1 MEVCRTS
8 LIMGALTITIFLND
22 IMRNNTDN
30 TLIHIFLGLLITMLF
45 YGLCGY
51 GYEMINWI
59 CLAVIAILLLISGIS
74 AYNKGDCN
82 VCKQNVN
89 TCCCKKPVVKP
100 SCKPKPKCK
109 VSKYN

>member
-22 IMRNNTDN
+22 IWRDNTDN
-30 TLIHIFLGLLITMLF
+30 TLIHIFLGLLTTMLF

-59 CLAVIAILLLISGIS
+59 CLAIIVLLLVISGIG
-74 AYNKGDCN
+74 AYNKDDCN
-82 VCKQNVN
+82 VCKQTVDV
-89 TCCCKKPVVKP
+89 CCCKKPK
-100 SCKPKPKCK
+100 KPKCK